1 MGNPIHKDPPTLT
14 IVMAVY
20 GQPKMLEKWW
30 ETLRAYT
37 PDVAGRMR
45 VIVVDDHGTP
55 PVELP
60 DDVPVDVK
68 VYRVTDNIAW
78 NQMGARNLGMQEA
91 EGWCLMVDPDMVLEL
106 KQAKIALGLIRKMP
120 RGSLIKL
127 LLRYTDGTLDPTS
140 PNVYLIHKRDF
151 WAVGGYDEDYA
162 GHKGWSDVQLMHTLR
177 GCRIAFQKP
186 QGLWV
191 RYYRTPD
198 IEDATVKTLSR
209 NTKHN
214 RALHIRKMGI
224 AKRNWAAWVKQ
235 KGKTIRF
242 RWERVT

>member
-1 MGNPIHKDPPTLT
+1 
-14 IVMAVY
+14 MAVY
-20 GQPKMLEKWW
+20 GQPLMLNKWW
-30 ETLRAYT
+30 ETLRHYELSVLRQV
-37 PDVAGRMR
+37 DI
-45 VIVVDDHGTP
+45 IVVDDHGDP
-55 PVELP
+55 PVRVP
-60 DDVPVDVK
+60 DDIRSFASVR
-68 VYRVTDNIAW
+68 VYRVEKDIPW

-91 EGWCLMVDPDMVLEL
+91 EGWCLMLDPDMVLEL
-106 KQAKIALGLIRKMP
+106 KQAKIALELIRKMP

-127 LLRYTDGTLDPTS
+127 PLRYTDGTFDPTS

-177 GCRIAFQKP
+177 GCGIAFQKP

-191 RYYRTPD
+191 RYYRTTD
-198 IEDATVKTLSR
+198 IEDATVNTLSR

-214 RALHIRKMGI
+214 RALHLKKMGI

-242 RWERVT
+242 RWKRVT